1 MMKLPDDDGGIFKPT
16 SERLA
21 NELYKEMITIVAAL
35 ASNPSVINLE
45 KWKKCDEY
53 WEWDEQA
60 ENLVLM
66 AHEIA
71 VQSKTMHLA
80 MLEEAELRLHKKNQ
94 TFDDYLHEA
103 EEDSVSAI

>member
-1 MMKLPDDDGGIFKPT
+1 MMKLPDDDGGVFKPT

-21 NELYKEMITIVAAL
+21 NELYEEMLTIVAAL
-35 ASNPSVINLE
+35 ASNPKVIN
-45 KWKKCDEY
+45 
-53 WEWDEQA
+53 WDDDLSIDFQA
-60 ENLVLM
+60 EALVQM